1 VVRRMEGG
9 GAPLPLPPRM
19 GGRVGPEAEAVVG
32 GTGAGSFLGED
43 AEGGLIDDGNSNRRP
58 TAAGVGEKIFPTE
71 GVGGG
76 RLGFG
81 FTLFVVVVWKAGI
94 PVSVEG
100 IDIGGGPTP
109 PVPAATAA
117 FFFPS

>member
-9 GAPLPLPPRM
+9 GGAPPLPPLM
-19 GGRVGPEAEAVVG
+19 GGRVVPEAEEVG
-32 GTGAGSFLGED
+32 GTGGSFLGED
-43 AEGGLIDDGNSNRRP
+43 AEGGLIDEGNSNRRP

-81 FTLFVVVVWKAGI
+81 FILFVVLVVDSKAGI
-94 PVSVEG
+94 LVPVPVEG

-109 PVPAATAA
+109 PSASTA